1 MPSINK
7 ALKAFIHFC
16 AFLAF
21 NIASPITSA
30 QISSFQA
37 TPSLSNSPLK
47 IVVPYPPGGGT
58 DIISRSLSVKLSEA
72 LHVNVIIDNRNG
84 ANGTIGTAYVAKSP
98 PDGSTLLVVPAGYA
112 ANPFL
117 YSNLNYDQSKD
128 LAPVSLLASGP
139 LILVTHPDLNVH
151 SVKELVALAKTRPNG
166 LNVGSAGNGSLPH
179 LSAELFNLLAGV
191 KMIHVPY
198 KGAGPAVLD
207 LLAGNVPVYFMNVL
221 QALPLIKSGKL
232 RALGVTSLERF
243 NATSDLAPI
252 ASELAGFD
260 MSNWYG
266 MLAPANTPKELIN
279 RLQSELALILRQPA
293 IKEKLDNEGMSV
305 VASTPNQFE
314 EFLKRES
321 DKYAKIITNAGVKG
335 TY

>member
-1 MPSINK
+1 
-7 ALKAFIHFC
+7 
-16 AFLAF
+16 
-21 NIASPITSA
+21 
-30 QISSFQA
+30 
-37 TPSLSNSPLK
+37 
-47 IVVPYPPGGGT
+47 
-58 DIISRSLSVKLSEA
+58 
-72 LHVNVIIDNRNG
+72 
-84 ANGTIGTAYVAKSP
+84 
-98 PDGSTLLVVPAGYA
+98 
-112 ANPFL
+112 
-117 YSNLNYDQSKD
+117 
-128 LAPVSLLASGP
+128 
-139 LILVTHPDLNVH
+139 
-151 SVKELVALAKTRPNG
+151 

-321 DKYAKIITNAGVKG
+321 DKYAKIITNAGIKG